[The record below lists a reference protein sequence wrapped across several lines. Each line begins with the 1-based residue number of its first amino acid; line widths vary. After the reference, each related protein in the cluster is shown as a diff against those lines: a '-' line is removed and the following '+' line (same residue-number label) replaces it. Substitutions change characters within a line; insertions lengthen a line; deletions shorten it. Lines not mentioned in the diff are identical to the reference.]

1 MLVYF
6 HCFSVLVWTGGN
18 NLNMLCVDAWFLKME
33 KKISVFKNIRIRA
46 HVALINLYT
55 YL

>member
-1 MLVYF
+1 MYF

-18 NLNMLCVDAWFLKME
+18 NSNTLCVDAWFLKME
-33 KKISVFKNIRIRA
+33 KKISVFKNIRI
-46 HVALINLYT
+46 HVDVALINLYA